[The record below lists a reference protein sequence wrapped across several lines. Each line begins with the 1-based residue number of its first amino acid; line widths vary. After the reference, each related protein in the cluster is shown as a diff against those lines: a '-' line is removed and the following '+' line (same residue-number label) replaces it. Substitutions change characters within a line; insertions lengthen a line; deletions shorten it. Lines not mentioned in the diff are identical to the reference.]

1 MRKIV
6 SVFLILVLVL
16 SLCACSNEQRIV
28 GTWKHQ
34 ATILGVVTESTY
46 EFKEDGTGVLTGVL
60 PIEFTYEFV
69 DSELHI
75 TTNTLGLENTTKY
88 TFEFSGDKL
97 TLKSGDTTMELI
109 KNK

>member
-1 MRKIV
+1 
-6 SVFLILVLVL
+6 
-16 SLCACSNEQRIV
+16 
-28 GTWKHQ
+28 
-34 ATILGVVTESTY
+34 
-46 EFKEDGTGVLTGVL
+46 
-60 PIEFTYEFV
+60 V

-97 TLKSGDTTMELI
+97 TLKSGDTTMELT